1 MFIPF
6 LLESYQ
12 SEQVYYRG
20 LTQPH
25 DENYHNHIIWVS
37 SNENHANEYATSNI
51 SDKSKPTILKY
62 KIDSKTPV
70 DFGYRN
76 STVVTTDK
84 EFLDR
89 VKQRVLDAY
98 SNKQVDK
105 NTAKTA
111 FDTIHNI
118 PTNNEYKQVWEF
130 RDNIPQVK
138 HIMKQVGY
146 DSFTD
151 TENHQGENVN
161 TVGLF
166 DKSQLQK
173 IEK

>member
-1 MFIPF
+1 MFKTF

-12 SEQVYYRG
+12 DKQVYYRG
-20 LTQPH
+20 LNQPY

-37 SNENHANEYATSNI
+37 SDENHAKEYANSNTT
-51 SDKSKPTILKY
+51 DNSKPTILKY
-62 KIDSKTPV
+62 KIDSKNPV

-76 STVVTTDK
+76 STVVTSDK

-105 NTAKTA
+105 DTAKKA

-130 RDNIPQVK
+130 RDNITQVK

-151 TENHQGENVN
+151 TENYQGENVN